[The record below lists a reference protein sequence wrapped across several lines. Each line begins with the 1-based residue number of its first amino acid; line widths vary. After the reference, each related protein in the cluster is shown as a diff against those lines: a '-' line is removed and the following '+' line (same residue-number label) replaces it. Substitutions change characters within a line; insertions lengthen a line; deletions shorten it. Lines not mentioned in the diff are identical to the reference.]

1 MNEYFHAQDNLGG
14 LNTFIIHTLIIA
26 EMYFLYK
33 DYKFHVHQCQAL
45 LKISDLTFMGD
56 FDLPFVN
63 I

>member
-14 LNTFIIHTLIIA
+14 LNTFIIHTLNIA

-45 LKISDLTFMGD
+45 
-56 FDLPFVN
+56 
-63 I
+63 